1 MSIPFSPP
9 PVRQRLVRWIGEEAN
24 CSVTRSSTAAR
35 TLRIEHAFF
44 ILSPMVT
51 GRDRFVTD
59 SAYLWWCPISE
70 EEDAMAFEPGDVV
83 FLKSGGQAMTVAA
96 VDEDNIECLWI
107 GEEGELFRETIP
119 GVALTAAPDD
129 DEDEEEEEEEEDEDG
144 EDDDEDEETS
154 KRRSA

>member
-1 MSIPFSPP
+1 
-9 PVRQRLVRWIGEEAN
+9 
-24 CSVTRSSTAAR
+24 
-35 TLRIEHAFF
+35 
-44 ILSPMVT
+44 
-51 GRDRFVTD
+51 
-59 SAYLWWCPISE
+59 
-70 EEDAMAFEPGDVV
+70 MAFEPGDVV

-129 DEDEEEEEEEEDEDG
+129 DEEEEEEEEEEEDGEDEG
-144 EDDDEDEETS
+144 DDDDDDEDEDEEKA